1 MDCRDVRVKMTDHK
15 NFAVRRK
22 SNMRLVPYVLA
33 VLIAAGAAQA
43 QEIDW
48 KPDLESGLKE
58 AELSGRAVFLVTRW
72 KDDI

>member
-1 MDCRDVRVKMTDHK
+1 
-15 NFAVRRK
+15 
-22 SNMRLVPYVLA
+22 MRFIPCVLA
-33 VLIAAGAAQA
+33 VLLAAGAAEA

-72 KDDI
+72 KDGV